1 MNVDCLA
8 NAAVSPINLSFIPAM
23 TSSVNRVE
31 VSSMSRKKSIIIGQ
45 LIIAVL
51 LLAGAGLA
59 QDNETTTMSAMDAA
73 QTLGLTSFSN
83 AAENA
88 NLMEIL
94 DNKDVLALPSGS
106 FAIFA
111 PDDEAFAAILPAEM
125 DALMEN
131 ASELK
136 RTLYHHIVWN
146 DGSFENIS
154 ELSSVRTIEGEDLA
168 IDNVAG
174 LKVNGANVTA
184 SLKYGSGTIYVI
196 DKILFPDPDTQN
208 GVVEA
213 ARNLGAGKFA
223 DAIQSSGLADTLN
236 GQGLMGIE
244 GLTSGPYTI
253 FAPSDGAFAS
263 AKSSLDAIS
272 KNDPGL
278 RNLLSYHVADAK
290 GLANMTESSSIKT
303 MLGESL
309 AVDVNQGLVGG
320 ANVIASG
327 RYDNGIVY
335 VIDQVLVPI
344 RLSA

>member
-1 MNVDCLA
+1 MLI
-8 NAAVSPINLSFIPAM
+8 AA
-23 TSSVNRVE
+23 
-31 VSSMSRKKSIIIGQ
+31 
-45 LIIAVL
+45 L
-51 LLAGAGLA
+51 LLASASLA
-59 QDNETTTMSAMDAA
+59 QDNETTDMSAIDAA
-73 QTLGLTSFSN
+73 QTLGLTSFSD
-83 AAENA
+83 AAETA
-88 NLMEIL
+88 NLTGIL

-106 FAIFA
+106 FVIFA
-111 PDDEAFAAILPAEM
+111 PDDEAFSAIPSDEM
-125 DALMEN
+125 DTLMEN
-131 ASELK
+131 VSELK
-136 RTLYHHIVWN
+136 RTLYHHVVWN
-146 DGSFENIS
+146 DGNFENIS
-154 ELSSVRTIEGEDLA
+154 EVSSVRTIEGENLA
-168 IDNVAG
+168 IDNVSG

-253 FAPSDGAFAS
+253 FAPSDEAFAS

-278 RNLLSYHVADAK
+278 RNLLSYHVVDAQ
-290 GLANMTESSSIKT
+290 GLANMAESGSIKT
-303 MLGESL
+303 MLGDSL
-309 AVDVNQGLVGG
+309 AVNVNQSMVGG
-320 ANVIASG
+320 ANVIASE
-327 RYDNGIVY
+327 RYDNGIIY

-344 RLSA
+344 RLSI